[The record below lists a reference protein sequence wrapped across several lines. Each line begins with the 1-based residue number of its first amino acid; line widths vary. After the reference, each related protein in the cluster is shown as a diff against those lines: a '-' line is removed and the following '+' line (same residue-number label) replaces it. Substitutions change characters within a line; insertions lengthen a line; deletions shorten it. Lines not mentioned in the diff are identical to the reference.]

1 MILGDAILLPAIW
14 KIIIPLAKPRP
25 FFGKVYPNQLLPST
39 GRILTAYLHRAK
51 KSPAGAGLEF
61 TKEKTAKALRFAHP
75 HGHGQ

>member
-25 FFGKVYPNQLLPST
+25 FFGKVYPNQLLPSA

-51 KSPAGAGLEF
+51 KSPAEAGLI
-61 TKEKTAKALRFAHP
+61 
-75 HGHGQ
+75 G